1 MTLCVYAAFHLLY
14 CTCTDMCLYV
24 VCVIIV
30 GLLTEVLVPIDKISK
45 RIKGYAFITFMMPEH
60 AIKAFTELNGT
71 LFQVGLLSG
80 K

>member
-1 MTLCVYAAFHLLY
+1 MQLFTCLLY
-14 CTCTDMCLYV
+14 CANMCLYV
-24 VCVIIV
+24 MRVIIV
-30 GLLTEVLVPIDKISK
+30 GLLTETLVPIDKISK

-71 LFQVGLLSG
+71 LFQVGMCSE

>member
-1 MTLCVYAAFHLLY
+1 MRLFTCLLY
-14 CTCTDMCLYV
+14 CADMCLYV
-24 VCVIIV
+24 VCVIII